1 MALRLGLRTVLNGG
15 YLVSRLQGAT
25 VPSVLTSV
33 APQSQHSKLHT
44 SPCLAGVLQ
53 IPPRLVHIPEAEESV
68 GYILDLNYYIVI
80 CRILASLKW
89 LNISSTRP
97 VLSWRIF

>member
-68 GYILDLNYYIVI
+68 GYILDLNSYIVHF
-80 CRILASLKW
+80 AGSW
-89 LNISSTRP
+89 L
-97 VLSWRIF
+97 L